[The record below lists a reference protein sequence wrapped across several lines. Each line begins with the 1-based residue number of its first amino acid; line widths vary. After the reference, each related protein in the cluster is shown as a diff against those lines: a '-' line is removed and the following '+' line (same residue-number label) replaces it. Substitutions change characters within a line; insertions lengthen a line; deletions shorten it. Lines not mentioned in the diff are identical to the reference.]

1 MNSSPLKASLKMV
14 ASAILAD
21 VEPWLPARRNRRRH
35 SANSREIRTLPGREH
50 FLRAASCRPLWQAGR
65 PPLLFRQTLKKF
77 ALAAL
82 LAGTFFTAQ
91 AALKVGDPLPDLAG
105 FKLEG
110 TLPDS
115 LKGKVVILDFWASWC
130 GPCAES
136 FPVMD
141 ELQKKYQDQGLVIL
155 AVSVDEKVAKMATFL
170 KKNPVTF
177 TIVRDAEHKLVATA
191 GPETMP
197 TSFIIDR
204 AGKVRFLHNGFHGA
218 ATRKEYVEQIE
229 SLLKATP

>member
-1 MNSSPLKASLKMV
+1 MNTSL
-14 ASAILAD
+14 
-21 VEPWLPARRNRRRH
+21 
-35 SANSREIRTLPGREH
+35 
-50 FLRAASCRPLWQAGR
+50 
-65 PPLLFRQTLKKF
+65 LKKL
-77 ALAAL
+77 AMAAL
-82 LAGTFFTAQ
+82 VAGTIVTTQ
-91 AALKVGDPLPDLAG
+91 AALKVGDTLPDLAG

-141 ELQKKYQDQGLVIL
+141 ELQKKYKDQGLVIV
-155 AVSVDEKVAKMATFL
+155 AVSVDEKADKMATFL

-177 TIVRDAEHKLVATA
+177 TIVRDAEHKLVATVE
-191 GPETMP
+191 PETMP

-204 AGKVRFLHNGFHGA
+204 AGKVHFLHNGFHGA
-218 ATRKEYVEQIE
+218 TTQKEYVTEIE

>member
-1 MNSSPLKASLKMV
+1 MNTSL
-14 ASAILAD
+14 
-21 VEPWLPARRNRRRH
+21 
-35 SANSREIRTLPGREH
+35 
-50 FLRAASCRPLWQAGR
+50 
-65 PPLLFRQTLKKF
+65 LKKF

-82 LAGTFFTAQ
+82 LAGTLLNTQ

-136 FPVMD
+136 FPIMD
-141 ELQKKYQDQGLVIL
+141 ALQKKYKDQGLVIV
-155 AVSVDEKVAKMATFL
+155 AVSVDEKADKMATFM
-170 KKNPVTF
+170 KKNPVSF
-177 TIVRDAEHKLVATA
+177 TIVRDAQQKLVAVA
-191 GPETMP
+191 EPATMP

-204 AGKVRFLHNGFHGA
+204 AGKVHFLHNGFHGA
-218 ATRKEYVEQIE
+218 ATQKEYVEEIE
-229 SLLKATP
+229 ALLKATP

>member
-1 MNSSPLKASLKMV
+1 MTSSL
-14 ASAILAD
+14 
-21 VEPWLPARRNRRRH
+21 
-35 SANSREIRTLPGREH
+35 
-50 FLRAASCRPLWQAGR
+50 
-65 PPLLFRQTLKKF
+65 LKKF
-77 ALAAL
+77 VLAALAA
-82 LAGTFFTAQ
+82 GTLFTAQ
-91 AALKVGDPLPDLAG
+91 AALKVGDTLPDLTG

-141 ELQKKYQDQGLVIL
+141 ELQKKYQDQGLVIV
-155 AVSVDEKVAKMATFL
+155 AVSVDEKAAKMETFL
-170 KKNPVTF
+170 KKNPVSF
-177 TIVRDAEHKLVATA
+177 TVVRDAEHKLVATVE
-191 GPETMP
+191 PPTMP

-204 AGKVRFLHNGFHGA
+204 EGKVRFLHTGFHGA
-218 ATRKEYVEQIE
+218 TTRKEYIEQIE

>member
-1 MNSSPLKASLKMV
+1 MNSY
-14 ASAILAD
+14 
-21 VEPWLPARRNRRRH
+21 
-35 SANSREIRTLPGREH
+35 
-50 FLRAASCRPLWQAGR
+50 
-65 PPLLFRQTLKKF
+65 LFKQF

-82 LAGTFFTAQ
+82 IAATIFTAS
-91 AALKVGDPLPDLAG
+91 AALKIGDTLPDLNG

-110 TLPDS
+110 PLPKS

-141 ELQKKYQDQGLVIL
+141 ELQQKYRDQGLVIL
-155 AVSVDEKVAKMATFL
+155 AVSVDEKAGKMEGFL
-170 KKNPVTF
+170 KRNPVSF
-177 TIVRDAEHKLVATA
+177 AVVRDGDHKLVANVT
-191 GPETMP
+191 PQTMP

-204 AGKVRFLHNGFHGA
+204 QGKVRFVHNGFHGST
-218 ATRKEYVEQIE
+218 TRKQYIEQIE

>member
-1 MNSSPLKASLKMV
+1 MNSSL
-14 ASAILAD
+14 
-21 VEPWLPARRNRRRH
+21 
-35 SANSREIRTLPGREH
+35 
-50 FLRAASCRPLWQAGR
+50 
-65 PPLLFRQTLKKF
+65 LKKF

-82 LAGTFFTAQ
+82 FAGTLFTAP
-91 AALKVGDPLPDLAG
+91 AALKVGNTLPDLAG

-110 TLPDS
+110 TLPGS

-155 AVSVDEKVAKMATFL
+155 AVSVDEKAGKMEAFL
-170 KKNPVTF
+170 KKNPVSF
-177 TIVRDAEHKLVATA
+177 TVVRDANQKLVATA
-191 GPETMP
+191 EPETMP
-197 TSFIIDR
+197 TSFVIDR
-204 AGKVRFLHNGFHGA
+204 TGKVRFLHNGFHGS
-218 ATRKEYVEQIE
+218 ATRKEYIEQIE

>member
-1 MNSSPLKASLKMV
+1 MNSS
-14 ASAILAD
+14 
-21 VEPWLPARRNRRRH
+21 
-35 SANSREIRTLPGREH
+35 
-50 FLRAASCRPLWQAGR
+50 
-65 PPLLFRQTLKKF
+65 LFKQF

-82 LAGTFFTAQ
+82 IAGTIFTAS
-91 AALKVGDPLPDLAG
+91 AALKLGDTLPDLTG

-110 TLPDS
+110 TLPES

-141 ELQKKYQDQGLVIL
+141 ELQKKYREQGLVIL
-155 AVSVDEKVAKMATFL
+155 AVSVDEKAAKMETFL
-170 KKNPVTF
+170 KKNPVSF
-177 TIVRDAEHKLVATA
+177 AVVRDGDHKLVANVT
-191 GPETMP
+191 PQTMP

-204 AGKVRFLHNGFHGA
+204 QGKVRFVHNGFHGST
-218 ATRKEYVEQIE
+218 TRKQYIEQIE